1 MRDATSNR
9 QIHRSLISAIFKM
22 TQAERRVTAQVERE
36 LVERLLGVEGAEVGR
51 RALVLELTGRR
62 SNLVLLGKG
71 DEVLDI
77 LVPAPKKQEHPR
89 LVRGETWQPPPGH
102 TDDSE
107 QMNIE
112 EELPEPSEAPTSVQ
126 RGHPH
131 RAPLSYRVEC
141 ALAPQANEDLAE
153 QLRRDLTRRLE
164 RRLSRTKRA
173 LIGLDRRSEAAAGA
187 ERVMQDGELLKAAQ
201 AAIPRG
207 AESIKLPDYFDPE
220 GREREISLDPKL
232 SPSENASKY
241 FARYK
246 KLMRSADGIEEE
258 QERHEHKLSAL
269 EGLLSKLSAKEEDP
283 AVIEQEALSGGLL
296 EERQEADKRKRKAPA
311 PRLPYKR
318 FTACRGSELRVG
330 RTAKD
335 NDQLTFRHATGD
347 IDVYVWDTDRD
358 ERLRG
363 ANGRYVGSNSAT
375 DDEAFTHR
383 GPAVVVVLGYDGDR
397 APYTLEFSAR

>member
-1 MRDATSNR
+1 
-9 QIHRSLISAIFKM
+9 
-22 TQAERRVTAQVERE
+22 
-36 LVERLLGVEGAEVGR
+36 
-51 RALVLELTGRR
+51 
-62 SNLVLLGKG
+62 
-71 DEVLDI
+71 
-77 LVPAPKKQEHPR
+77 
-89 LVRGETWQPPPGH
+89 
-102 TDDSE
+102 
-107 QMNIE
+107 MNIE

-335 NDQLTFRHATGD
+335 NDQLTFRHANGNDLWLHTADAPGSHVVLRCKGKGAPD
-347 IDVYVWDTDRD
+347 DEELLDAATLAVHFSPLKDASKADVHIARVKEVKKPRGAKAGLVTLSSGKTLQIRMQP
-358 ERLRG
+358 ERLR
-363 ANGRYVGSNSAT
+363 RLLDRETPPSNPSS
-375 DDEAFTHR
+375 R
-383 GPAVVVVLGYDGDR
+383 
-397 APYTLEFSAR
+397 